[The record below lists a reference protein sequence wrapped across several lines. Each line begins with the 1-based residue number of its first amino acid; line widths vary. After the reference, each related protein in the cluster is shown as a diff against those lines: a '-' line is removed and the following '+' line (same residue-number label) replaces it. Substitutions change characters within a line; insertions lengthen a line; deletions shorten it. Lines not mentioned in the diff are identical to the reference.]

1 MLTIPDRITNIR
13 RRLLPAARPE
23 PAKGRKQSAQAQ
35 RRGAPWGRPQVEPPP
50 SRLRRVS
57 TRVGLRALSL
67 PGVELVR
74 RTWKEL
80 GDDHAID
87 LAASIAYYALLSLL
101 PLAIVLVSLFS
112 LVMESDA
119 VEQAVFDFFHTYLP
133 GSEGIL
139 ASNVE
144 AVGNIRGV
152 LGILSFLGLLWTS
165 TLLFGAITRAVNR
178 AWDIEHDRPFYV
190 DKPRHFIMTLSVA
203 PLFLA
208 SVALTTALQVIG
220 NEELPVVGDLSF
232 LEHNG
237 INALARPIPFF
248 FTLTI
253 FLLIYKFAPIART
266 SWRYIWPGA
275 LLAAF
280 LFEAAKS
287 IFVFYLENYGAYEKI
302 YGTLGSAIALMA
314 WVYISGLIVVIGAEV
329 SSEYQRIRAGAIR
342 GRPLDSR
349 QGPRRRLLPPPTQR
363 KDSD

>member
-1 MLTIPDRITNIR
+1 MLTIPSQITNIR
-13 RRLLPAARPE
+13 RKLLPVVQQY
-23 PAKGRKQSAQAQ
+23 RKQLDQARQ
-35 RRGAPWGRPQVEPPP
+35 LDLQG
-50 SRLRRVS
+50 RLRS
-57 TRVGLRALSL
+57 MGLWMLSL
-67 PGVELVR
+67 PGVELIR
-74 RTWKEL
+74 RTWREL

-87 LAASIAYYALLSLL
+87 LAASIAYYSLLSVL

-112 LVMESDA
+112 LVMESAA
-119 VEQAVFDFFHTYLP
+119 VEQAVFDFFQSYLP

-152 LGILSFLGLLWTS
+152 LGILSLLGLLWTS
-165 TLLFGAITRAVNR
+165 TLLFGAVTRAVNR
-178 AWDIEHDRPFYV
+178 AWDIEHDRPFYL
-190 DKPRHFIMTLSVA
+190 DKPRHIVMALSVA

-208 SVALTTALQVIG
+208 SVALTTALQVLG
-220 NEELPVVGDLSF
+220 HEELPVVGSLSF

-253 FLLIYKFAPIART
+253 FLLIYKYAPIART

-275 LLAAF
+275 LVAAL

-287 IFVFYLENYGAYEKI
+287 IFVFYLENYAAYEKI

-329 SSEYQRIRAGAIR
+329 SSEFQRIRAGAVR
-342 GRPLDSR
+342 GRPIV
-349 QGPRRRLLPPPTQR
+349 PRRRLLPPPPPNR
-363 KDSD
+363 EKDSDQ